1 MNTTFKKTLT
11 ASLAALTLGMTV
23 LSTAT
28 PANARGG
35 GLVAAGIIGGLAL
48 GALAAGAAHAHSGP
62 GYYYAPQRV
71 YGGECWMERREVT
84 NRWGDVV
91 GYRRI
96 KVCN

>member
-35 GLVAAGIIGGLAL
+35 GLLAAGIIGGLAL
-48 GALAAGAAHAHSGP
+48 GAIAAGSAHAAP
-62 GYYYAPQRV
+62 GYYAPQRV
-71 YGGECWMERREVT
+71 YGGECWLERRAIH

-91 GYRRI
+91 GSRRI

>member
-23 LSTAT
+23 LTSAT
-28 PANARGG
+28 PASARGG
-35 GLVAAGIIGGLAL
+35 GLLAAGIIGGLAL
-48 GALAAGAAHAHSGP
+48 GAIAAGSAHAAP
-62 GYYYAPQRV
+62 GYYAPQRV
-71 YGGECWMERREVT
+71 YGGECWMERRAVH

-96 KVCN
+96 RVCN

>member
-48 GALAAGAAHAHSGP
+48 GAIAAGAAHANSGP
-62 GYYYAPQRV
+62 RYYAPQCV
-71 YGGECWMERREVT
+71 YGGECWMERRAVT
-84 NRWGDVV
+84 NHWGDVV

>member
-1 MNTTFKKTLT
+1 MNTNFKKTLT

-35 GLVAAGIIGGLAL
+35 GLLAAGIIGGLVL
-48 GALAAGAAHAHSGP
+48 GAVAAGAANAQP
-62 GYYYAPQRV
+62 GYYAPQRV
-71 YGGECWMERREVT
+71 YGGECWMERRAVH
-84 NRWGDVV
+84 NRWGDGI

-96 KVCN
+96 RVCN